1 MPILESALKVM
12 ILLFLWPCVF
22 LSFL

>member
-12 ILLFLWPCVF
+12 ILLFLWSCVF
-22 LSFL
+22 LFFL